1 MEIKKGYL
9 VKVDN
14 QRKITFDISLC
25 DGGVCDDSKEF
36 YDYFQTLTDG
46 EQLTI
51 ENCLRNLDDKEIEDP
66 KVIDLLFR
74 FCKEKINGYNV
85 SLPILYEEK
94 IDEKGNKY
102 GSEMK
107 TGFAFPIPKT
117 LTGNFKPVVKRNI
130 KAFSSNDEKIF
141 YYHGR
146 EMANFTVVFI
156 DKKKKK
162 YYTGTTESKKTYYSL
177 YERKDDAPSL
187 YTKPKYNIEPVD
199 ITRIRIRM
207 SLDFIHD
214 NVNRAEVFLI
224 DNGYAN
230 DLEVTGY
237 NNTGNR
243 EKIIT
248 LYRQNNFIDEHAANS
263 NVKTKRNSDIL
274 TLMNN
279 IEACLSIIKD
289 INENLYIGLK
299 DKYQDIIGANDVNKS
314 KIENELQIFYNAIR
328 SCSVFPSSSREAI
341 VILDNYII
349 KTVNSINGNT
359 YPNVYLPVL
368 TKIHDD
374 IIKKEDEY
382 PLVDV
387 KTLNERM
394 NLLYFLYLYIN
405 KDMYN
410 VTDPKLEESS
420 FYRDINCSF
429 ISSNITGIIN
439 AIKVLIDND
448 LIERDAALIYHMGI
462 FYKPNEVN
470 LKGLLT
476 FINDLKL
483 KDPNKV
489 KEYILK

>member
-9 VKVDN
+9 VRVDN
-14 QRKITFDISLC
+14 QRKITFNISIC
-25 DGGVCDDSKEF
+25 DGNVCDDSKEF
-36 YDYFQTLTDG
+36 YDYFQSLTRS
-46 EQLTI
+46 EQITI
-51 ENCLRNLDDKEIEDP
+51 EKCLRDLDDEVIEDS

-74 FCKEKINGYNV
+74 FCKDKITGYNV
-85 SLPILYEEK
+85 SLPILYEETV
-94 IDEKGNKY
+94 DANGNKY
-102 GSEMK
+102 GSETK
-107 TGFAFPIPKT
+107 TGFSFPIPKT
-117 LTGNFKPVVKRNI
+117 LTGRFIPVDKINF
-130 KAFSSNDEKIF
+130 KAFSENNEKIF
-141 YYHGR
+141 YLHGR
-146 EMANFTVVFI
+146 ELSFLTVVLV
-156 DKKKKK
+156 DKNKKKF
-162 YYTGTTESKKTYYSL
+162 YTNSTSKKNRGYLL
-177 YERKDDAPSL
+177 YDS
-187 YTKPKYNIEPVD
+187 IEKSSTMYGRPRYDVD
-199 ITRIRIRM
+199 QVEITRFKIRM

-214 NVNRAEVFLI
+214 NVNRKEVYLV

-230 DLEVTGY
+230 DLEVATY
-237 NNTGNR
+237 N
-243 EKIIT
+243 KINNKDKIRT
-248 LYRQNNFIDEHAANS
+248 LYRQNNYIDENAANS
-263 NVKTKRNSDIL
+263 NVETKRNSNIL

-289 INENLYIGLK
+289 INENLYIELK
-299 DKYQDIIGANDVNKS
+299 DKYQDIIDKNDANKS

-349 KTVNSINGNT
+349 KTVNSINGNN
-359 YPNVYLPVL
+359 YPNVYLPTL

-420 FYRDINCSF
+420 FYRDINYSF

>member
-36 YDYFQTLTDG
+36 YDFFRNLTNG

-66 KVIDLLFR
+66 KVIDLLFK
-74 FCKEKINGYNV
+74 FCKEKITGYNV

-102 GSEMK
+102 GSEIK
-107 TGFAFPIPKT
+107 TDFAFPIPKT
-117 LTGNFKPVVKRNI
+117 LTGSFIPVGKKDV
-130 KAFSSNDEKIF
+130 KAFSHNDRKIF
-141 YYHGR
+141 YHHGR
-146 EMANFTVVFI
+146 EMAYFTVVFI
-156 DKKKKK
+156 DKNKKK
-162 YYTGTTESKKTYYSL
+162 YYTGTTDAKKNYYSL
-177 YERKDDAPSL
+177 YEQKEDAR
-187 YTKPKYNIEPVD
+187 PKFNIEKVE
-199 ITRIRIRM
+199 ITRFRIRM
-207 SLDFIHD
+207 SLDFVHD
-214 NVNRAEVFLI
+214 NVNRKEVFLV

-237 NNTGNR
+237 KHTANR
-243 EKIIT
+243 EKIVT
-248 LYRQNNFIDEHAANS
+248 LYRENNFIDENAAHS

-289 INENLYIGLK
+289 INKELYDELYSN
-299 DKYQDIIGANDVNKS
+299 YQTIIGTNEVDKS
-314 KIENELQIFYNAIR
+314 KIENKLQIFYNSIR
-328 SCSVFPSSSREAI
+328 SSPVFPSSSKEAI
-341 VILDNYII
+341 VIFDNYISKI
-349 KTVNSINGNT
+349 VNSINGNT
-359 YPNVYLPVL
+359 YPNVYLPTL

-374 IIKKEDEY
+374 IIKKENEY

-410 VTDPKLEESS
+410 VNDPKLEESS
-420 FYRDINCSF
+420 FYRDINHSY

-439 AIKVLIDND
+439 AIKLLIDND
-448 LIERDAALIYHMGI
+448 LIDRDAALIYHMGI
-462 FYKPNEVN
+462 FYKPNEVDLKALLVFIHDLN
-470 LKGLLT
+470 LKDT
-476 FINDLKL
+476 
-483 KDPNKV
+483 NKV

>member
-1 MEIKKGYL
+1 
-9 VKVDN
+9 
-14 QRKITFDISLC
+14 
-25 DGGVCDDSKEF
+25 
-36 YDYFQTLTDG
+36 
-46 EQLTI
+46 
-51 ENCLRNLDDKEIEDP
+51 
-66 KVIDLLFR
+66 
-74 FCKEKINGYNV
+74 
-85 SLPILYEEK
+85 
-94 IDEKGNKY
+94 
-102 GSEMK
+102 
-107 TGFAFPIPKT
+107 
-117 LTGNFKPVVKRNI
+117 
-130 KAFSSNDEKIF
+130 
-141 YYHGR
+141 
-146 EMANFTVVFI
+146 
-156 DKKKKK
+156 
-162 YYTGTTESKKTYYSL
+162 
-177 YERKDDAPSL
+177 
-187 YTKPKYNIEPVD
+187 
-199 ITRIRIRM
+199 
-207 SLDFIHD
+207 
-214 NVNRAEVFLI
+214 
-224 DNGYAN
+224 
-230 DLEVTGY
+230 
-237 NNTGNR
+237 
-243 EKIIT
+243 
-248 LYRQNNFIDEHAANS
+248 
-263 NVKTKRNSDIL
+263 
-274 TLMNN
+274 MNN

-289 INENLYIGLK
+289 INENLYIELK

-349 KTVNSINGNT
+349 KTVNSINGNN

-420 FYRDINCSF
+420 FYRDINYSF

-439 AIKVLIDND
+439 AIKELIDND